1 MHFARFIALSLIF
14 GWFCEDA
21 VITTASPQS
30 PIITVIANATN
41 INITLF
47 RHNVAI
53 AVNTGINRIQVLS
66 NNIYYDAYTYMNI
79 TFIFTQLTIAEI
91 SRNEKTSVALTVVFQ
106 LYFSNRYDQ
115 QNYNDLFG
123 SFLINDVEVGAF
135 FTETTTQTSKPIQ
148 TIKPITR
155 LNITNIN
162 VTNIDQPEQDNNTM
176 YIIIICC
183 VIGGVA
189 FILLGIFLG
198 KKYIVKKKYN
208 NNKGI
213 RYGGRI

>member
-14 GWFCEDA
+14 CWFCEESI
-21 VITTASPQS
+21 ITTASPQS

-47 RHNVAI
+47 RHNVAA
-53 AVNTGINRIQVLS
+53 AVNTGDNRIQVLS
-66 NNIYYDAYTYMNI
+66 SNIYYNIYTYMNI
-79 TFIFTQLTIAEI
+79 TFIFTQLTNAEI
-91 SRNEKTSVALTVVFQ
+91 SNDEKTSVALSVVFQ

-123 SFLINDVEVGAF
+123 SFLINNIEVGAF
-135 FTETTTQTSKPIQ
+135 FSETSTQ
-148 TIKPITR
+148 TIKP
-155 LNITNIN
+155 ITNIN

-189 FILLGIFLG
+189 FILLGIFLV
-198 KKYIVKKKYN
+198 KKYIVKIKYRTN
-208 NNKGI
+208 V
-213 RYGGRI
+213 